1 MDVIYAALKEG
12 FVKKEIYVVDCP
24 THIRFGDPMYFE
36 RFEGQKLERLVVDC
50 KVPKNFVARV
60 VLREQPIEGLP
71 GEMLD
76 TMTLYMAPERTISTY
91 MDDYCYKGQEVEQKE
106 IGVDTVTYLFEAD
119 GRYEEFNTEGDG
131 YWGESREFSRI
142 RDGRSIIDAA
152 VITVCMPET
161 RGFED
166 MRRLVHYFFQGAQL
180 LEKGQNSQMGP
191 QGPVQ

>member
-1 MDVIYAALKEG
+1 MDVIYAAVKEG

-91 MDDYCYKGQEVEQKE
+91 MDGYCYKGQEVEQKE

>member
-36 RFEGQKLERLVVDC
+36 RFEGQKFDRLVVDC

-60 VLREQPIEGLP
+60 VLQEQSIEDLP
-71 GEMLD
+71 GEMLN

-91 MDDYCYKGQEVEQKE
+91 MDGYCYKGQEVEQKE

-142 RDGRSIIDAA
+142 RDGRSIIDAV

-180 LEKGQNSQMGP
+180 LETGQNSQMGP